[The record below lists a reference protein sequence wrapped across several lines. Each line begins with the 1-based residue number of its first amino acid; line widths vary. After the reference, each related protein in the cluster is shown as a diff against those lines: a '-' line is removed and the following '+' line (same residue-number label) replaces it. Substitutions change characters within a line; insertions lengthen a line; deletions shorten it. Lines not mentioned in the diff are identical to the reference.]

1 MTVWKVQTMVMPAG
15 AEIRD
20 GVVGREPPEDGLDGV
35 AGHRSVDWDFFACYP
50 ACDTRLPVHSVSG
63 CTWLLVRF
71 HLILPTV
78 STFFRT

>member
-35 AGHRSVDWDFFACYP
+35 AGHCSVDWDFLCL
-50 ACDTRLPVHSVSG
+50 LPSWRH
-63 CTWLLVRF
+63 
-71 HLILPTV
+71 PTAGAFGV
-78 STFFRT
+78 GLYMVVN